1 MHLSLNAWQ
10 RTGLVISLLWALGA
24 GYLGYRVGDQWGESA
39 REDASSRLY
48 QCLNNENFGSGSEE
62 CERREREVNRIR
74 PHHWQSAALVGL
86 GPIPI
91 AWLGA
96 YGLAAIVRRIK
107 RRTQ

>member
-1 MHLSLNAWQ
+1 MHFRLNAWQ
-10 RTGLVISLLWALGA
+10 RTGLAVSLLWLLGGA
-24 GYLGYRVGDQWGESA
+24 YLGYALGDQWGESA

-62 CERREREVNRIR
+62 CEQREREMNRIR

-86 GPIPI
+86 GPIPV

-96 YGLAAIVRRIK
+96 YGMAAIVRRI
-107 RRTQ
+107 RQRTR